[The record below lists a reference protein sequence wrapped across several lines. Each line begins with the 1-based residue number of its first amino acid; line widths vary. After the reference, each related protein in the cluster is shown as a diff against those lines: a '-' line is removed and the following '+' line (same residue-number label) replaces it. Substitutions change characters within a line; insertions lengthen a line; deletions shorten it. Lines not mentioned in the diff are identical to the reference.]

1 MNVNRSLT
9 LSYIYYTLRDFFA
22 FAKDIKK
29 YASVR
34 SEYLGTSFTGE
45 IFKSFWILLNPKRT
59 ILCYPDRP
67 SLFHVMYKLS
77 ALAGFRLSTNF
88 RKNYKYAV
96 WTHNRTVQD
105 PDELNRLQIPRAQ
118 IINAACVDTDKRT
131 VGRLFCEIFDTKLD
145 LDPVKWDGFM
155 VKKSVV
161 NGTNDAI
168 VIKGPIPPD
177 EVEDGFVYQK
187 EIDNKN
193 EERESVVYRV
203 PVFMESVPLVFIKYR
218 SEAHRFRG
226 NYHSVEIAD
235 PSDLF
240 TKDELGKILEMAR
253 LMGMEFG
260 ECDVLRD
267 RNGTLYVIDFNNHPG
282 GPPFKMN
289 SDQKRKAGQ
298 ILADSFEELFQKKEK
313 QLRTPGRE

>member
-1 MNVNRSLT
+1 M
-9 LSYIYYTLRDFFA
+9 SYIYYNLRDFYA
-22 FAKDIKK
+22 SAKDIKK

-34 SEYLGTSFTGE
+34 SEYLGSSFTGE

-67 SLFHVMYKLS
+67 SIFHVLYKLS
-77 ALAGFRLSTNF
+77 ALAGFRLSTNIE
-88 RKNYKYAV
+88 RDHEHAV

-105 PDELNRLQIPRAQ
+105 PDELNRLQIPRGR

-131 VGRLFCEIFDTKLD
+131 IGHLFYEIFDTKLD
-145 LDPVKWDGFM
+145 LDPLTWTGSM

-168 VIKGPIPPD
+168 VTEGPISPG
-177 EVEDGFVYQK
+177 EKEEGFVYQK

-193 EERESVVYRV
+193 EEGDSVIYRV
-203 PVFMESVPLVFIKYR
+203 PVFMDSVPLVFIKYR

-240 TKDELGKILEMAR
+240 TNSELSKILKMAR
-253 LMGMEFG
+253 LIGIEFG

-267 RNGTLYVIDFNNHPG
+267 QDDTLYVIDFNNHPG
-282 GPPFKMN
+282 GPPFKMT
-289 SDQKRKAGQ
+289 SEQKKKAGQ
-298 ILADSFEELFQKKEK
+298 ILADSFEELFREK
-313 QLRTPGRE
+313 DDEVRTSNLR